1 MCQVSPHDKVRH
13 WSTYLG
19 IGRISLKTILF
30 LTSKHSSKEKKNGL
44 MLKRLEKKECPLDS
58 VTLCEDS
65 FLLELKSNKRGYKE
79 ISRKI
84 DQNPWFLG
92 IQ

>member
-19 IGRISLKTILF
+19 IGRISLKTVLF
-30 LTSKHSSKEKKNGL
+30 LTSKQSSKKKNGL
-44 MLKRLEKKECPLDS
+44 MLKRLEEKEYPLDS
-58 VTLCEDS
+58 GTLCEDS
-65 FLLELKSNKRGYKE
+65 FLLELQSNKRGYKE

-84 DQNPWFLG
+84 DQNPLFLG